1 MPYFCPVTMF
11 LLYLDVCNISD
22 SNGYV
27 FPDRVSLVKLANREC
42 DHSTSTN
49 KMLYNGYL
57 HHLKKFITKVCPRAV
72 KGEAGTIGTH
82 TLRYFGY
89 LLATWSI
96 LKRMNESE
104 RGASKVRSVEASAG
118 KPVSVLPD
126 INTAEVQ
133 LGARHAS
140 HQSAIIYV
148 NLAATLFWEWDDLD
162 PLERK
167 RHDIP
172 NWKSIFLGY
181 ELYTRLTD
189 YQGGRKLPLP

>member
-1 MPYFCPVTMF
+1 M
-11 LLYLDVCNISD
+11 
-22 SNGYV
+22 
-27 FPDRVSLVKLANREC
+27 
-42 DHSTSTN
+42 
-49 KMLYNGYL
+49 
-57 HHLKKFITKVCPRAV
+57 
-72 KGEAGTIGTH
+72 EA
-82 TLRYFGY
+82 R
-89 LLATWSI
+89 
-96 LKRMNESE
+96 
-104 RGASKVRSVEASAG
+104 AG

-181 ELYTRLTD
+181 ELSTRLTD
-189 YQGGRKLPLP
+189 YQGGRKLPLPELASIFVNQTLRLEKERSDRGYIYGHPRLLGAIILNKDQVCDDGSASAMNA